1 MNTLS
6 HAIGSATDGAQA
18 HFMRGLR
25 DGSGSGGMRPTGAAG
40 GGGKNRFKRGV
51 RKLSN
56 VEAFVQHH
64 PRVPAAERH
73 DGHEAGGQ
81 MLVNEAFGRVKLHD
95 AKHGPQISPRQD
107 PEKFHAARE
116 RRKRSMAYGNAV
128 SPKGKSPGTRKGK
141 AAGGFF

>member
-1 MNTLS
+1 MVRE
-6 HAIGSATDGAQA
+6 A
-18 HFMRGLR
+18 H
-25 DGSGSGGMRPTGAAG
+25 S
-40 GGGKNRFKRGV
+40 KV
-51 RKLSN
+51 RLY
-56 VEAFVQHH
+56 
-64 PRVPAAERH
+64 
-73 DGHEAGGQ
+73 
-81 MLVNEAFGRVKLHD
+81 D

>member
-1 MNTLS
+1 MTHEFSAEGRLVRDILTPARLALQVSLDFTVVHAKVTRWRKPRAFTLDK
-6 HAIGSATDGAQA
+6 HVREA
-18 HFMRGLR
+18 H
-25 DGSGSGGMRPTGAAG
+25 S
-40 GGGKNRFKRGV
+40 KV
-51 RKLSN
+51 RLY
-56 VEAFVQHH
+56 
-64 PRVPAAERH
+64 
-73 DGHEAGGQ
+73 
-81 MLVNEAFGRVKLHD
+81 D